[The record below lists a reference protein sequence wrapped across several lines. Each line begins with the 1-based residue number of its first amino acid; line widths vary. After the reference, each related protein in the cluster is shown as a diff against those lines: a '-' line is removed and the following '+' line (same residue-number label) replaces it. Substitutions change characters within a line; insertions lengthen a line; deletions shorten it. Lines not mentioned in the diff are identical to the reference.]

1 LLTLQGN
8 TFAGAPVDTDL
19 TRQQTTPLA
28 VARSTIA
35 GKHMCF
41 QLGAEIYGLPILDVR
56 EIIGL
61 MTITPVPRAPAF
73 VRGVINLRGKVI
85 PVVDLR
91 LQFGMEPCPATDQTV
106 IIVVQCSVDGQPL
119 TMGLLVDR
127 VLEVLSIGSDQIE
140 PPPSFGASGGADFLL
155 GVGKSGKRVVFLLD
169 IARLLSSRDRA
180 ALAESAQA

>member
-1 LLTLQGN
+1 M
-8 TFAGAPVDTDL
+8 DKDL
-19 TRQQTTPLA
+19 ALHQSTPLA

-35 GKHMCF
+35 GKHLCF

-56 EIIGL
+56 EIIGS
-61 MTITPVPRAPAF
+61 MTITKVPRAPAF

-106 IIVVQCSVDGQPL
+106 IIVVQCLVDGAPL
-119 TMGLLVDR
+119 TMGLLVDQ
-127 VLEVLSIGSDQIE
+127 VLEVLSIGGDQIE
-140 PPPSFGASGGADFLL
+140 PPPSFGASGSADFLL

-169 IARLLSSRDRA
+169 ISRLLSSRDRA
-180 ALAESAQA
+180 EMKCAAAA